1 VGVTRSVIA
10 GHGGEVRLI
19 ESSQSDPHF
28 EVELPTTSKERVS
41 AASGPLN
48 APARDFSRRMTAL
61 VIDPDE
67 TAQRQILGLLA
78 GRGFRVVPVANADT
92 GLELSQRLRF
102 DAAFCSVH
110 APGLNWVELS
120 ERMQSRVQAF
130 ILLSDRYD
138 AELSADF
145 EGDGRFVLS
154 KPLQDSELEHVL
166 RALDPPAPAIVIP
179 IHKSGA
185 A

>member
-1 VGVTRSVIA
+1 MEHLS
-10 GHGGEVRLI
+10 
-19 ESSQSDPHF
+19 
-28 EVELPTTSKERVS
+28 
-41 AASGPLN
+41 N
-48 APARDFSRRMTAL
+48 A
-61 VIDPDE
+61 E
-67 TAQRQILGLLA
+67 LLA
-78 GRGFRVVPVANADT
+78 LLAARSLRVVPVANADT

-110 APGLNWVELS
+110 APGLNCVELS
-120 ERMQSRVQAF
+120 ERMQSRVDAF

-166 RALDPPAPAIVIP
+166 RALEPQAPATVIP
-179 IHKSGA
+179 INKSGA